1 MLYEVDLSQDRA
13 TFQQLAEQRLA
24 EARSLLENEMP
35 SGAYYLAG
43 YAIEC
48 ALKAKIAAEFR
59 EGEIPE
65 LKRVQSI
72 YTHDLSALLGLAGLR
87 DELDAARVANPGL
100 YERWAI
106 IKTWSEKARYEI
118 CSSESASDMI
128 DAVDGD
134 EGLLQWLRNRW

>member
-1 MLYEVDLSQDRA
+1 LSQHRA
-13 TFQQLAEQRLA
+13 TFQRLAETRLT
-24 EARSLLENEMP
+24 EARSLLANGLP

-65 LKRVQSI
+65 LRRVQSI
-72 YTHDLSALLGLAGLR
+72 YTHDLSALLGLSGLR
-87 DELDAARVANPGL
+87 DELDAERDNNPRL

-106 IKTWSEKARYEI
+106 IKTWSEKTRYEI
-118 CSSESASDMI
+118 CSEESASAIMS
-128 DAVDGD
+128 AVDGD